1 VFPIGYILQSCESV
15 LEFLQGTV
23 SPNLRI
29 IMTDNAMSHTVPQSQ
44 ATKMPVVMLQR
55 AEQMFPAL
63 KEGTV
68 SVVCM
73 E

>member
-1 VFPIGYILQSCESV
+1 
-15 LEFLQGTV
+15 
-23 SPNLRI
+23 
-29 IMTDNAMSHTVPQSQ
+29 MTDTAVSHNVPQSGT
-44 ATKMPVVMLQR
+44 TKMPVVMLHR
-55 AEQMFPAL
+55 AEEMFPAL